1 MMDEDQVIVHFQGG
15 EEKAFRH
22 IFEMFNNRLVFFAK
36 GIIDD
41 SAAADDLVQD
51 AFVKLW
57 NKRADFKDLNSIKAF
72 LYISIRNV
80 SRNLYKHS
88 KVEEKYLSFLGDA
101 IDQDPITLKII
112 EAEVLEEVL
121 RAIKELPE
129 GCRNVINLSY
139 FEGLSNQEVA
149 DQLQVSI
156 NTVKTQKMRG
166 LRSLRNLLQEM
177 APALILLISKFN

>member
-1 MMDEDQVIVHFQGG
+1 
-15 EEKAFRH
+15 
-22 IFEMFNNRLVFFAK
+22 MFNNRLIFFAK

-41 SAAADDLVQD
+41 SAEADDLVQD

-57 NKRADFKDLNSIKAF
+57 NKRTDFGDLNSIKAF
-72 LYISIRNV
+72 LYISIKNV

-88 KVEEKYLSFLGDA
+88 KVADKYLSFLGDA
-101 IDQDPITLKII
+101 IDHDPITLKII
-112 EAEVLEEVL
+112 EAEVLEEIA

-139 FEGLSNQEVA
+139 FEGMSNQEVA
-149 DQLQVSI
+149 DQLQISI

-166 LRSLRNLLQEM
+166 LRSLRNLLKEM
-177 APALILLISKFN
+177 APALILLISKLN